1 MTQLTRRRP
10 RKWLGRC
17 RRAERPHRESAALRR
32 FRACRWRGVG
42 VRPLKVA
49 EHEPAFFDRLAVV
62 VRRPPLEPADKHFGG
77 ARSTGQPRRTARRT
91 GPGWRRF
98 RTPRAS
104 ARSRSREALRS
115 HPRAR
120 HSRRPRRT
128 THSRVARQCRLPGTP
143 VSLAS
148 STPWTC
154 QSLTFPSQGPSAQR
168 QASRAGRVIRALT

>member
-128 THSRVARQCRLPGTP
+128 THSGWLVSVATWNPRFSSFINAVDLPVPDIP
-143 VSLAS
+143 VTRTLRTA
-148 STPWTC
+148 
-154 QSLTFPSQGPSAQR
+154 
-168 QASRAGRVIRALT
+168 AG